1 MYSPRRPSLLRELQ
15 SAFADAL
22 IDSGADATMV
32 NATIRGGALPAAR
45 RLEIYRHNVLSNL
58 RGALADIYP
67 VVQGIV
73 GEAFFRHAADQFIR
87 ANPSRSGDLNQFGQA
102 WAEFLVTYSHAQ
114 ELPYLA
120 DVARLEWAWHE
131 SFHAAEHPAFDLARL
146 AAVPAERHGQL
157 RLHLHSS
164 VRLISSAFPL
174 YRIWE
179 VNQPEYEGMPEV
191 DWSCGGDY
199 LLIQRL
205 GVDVMIQQL
214 EEARH
219 QFLAALTVG
228 ADLER
233 AAEQALDANSSFD
246 LQGFLLESVQSGVIV
261 NFTLEKP

>member
-1 MYSPRRPSLLRELQ
+1 MLRELQ
-15 SAFADAL
+15 SAFANAL

-32 NATIRGGALPAAR
+32 NAAIREGALPAAR

-87 ANPSRSGDLNQFGQA
+87 ANPSHSGDLNQFGQA
-102 WAEFLVTYSHAQ
+102 WAEFLVIYPHAQ

-131 SFHAAEHPAFDLARL
+131 SFHAAEHAAFDLAQL
-146 AAVPAERHGQL
+146 AAIPPEQHSQL
-157 RLHLHSS
+157 GFQLHSS

-179 VNQPEYEGMPEV
+179 VNQPEYKGTLEV
-191 DWSCGGDY
+191 DWSTDGDW

-205 GVDVMIQQL
+205 GVVVTIRQL
-214 EEARH
+214 EKARY
-219 QFLAALTVG
+219 QFLTALMAG

-233 AAEQALDANSSFD
+233 AAGQALDANPSFD
-246 LQGFLLESVQSGVIV
+246 LQGFLFESVQSGVIV
-261 NFTLEKP
+261 NFTLE

>member
-1 MYSPRRPSLLRELQ
+1 MRSPRRPPLLRELQ
-15 SAFADAL
+15 SAFANAL

-32 NATIRGGALPAAR
+32 NAAIREGALPAAR
-45 RLEIYRHNVLSNL
+45 RLEIYRHNVFSNL

-87 ANPSRSGDLNQFGQA
+87 ANPSCSGDLNQFGQA
-102 WAEFLVTYSHAQ
+102 WTEFLASYPHAQ
-114 ELPYLA
+114 ELPYLP

-131 SFHAAEHPAFDLARL
+131 SFHAAEQPAFDLAQL
-146 AAVPAERHGQL
+146 AAVPAEQHGQL
-157 RLHLHSS
+157 RFQLHSS

-179 VNQPEYEGMPEV
+179 VNQPEYKGTLEV
-191 DWSCGGDY
+191 DWSTDGDW
-199 LLIQRL
+199 LLVQRQ
-205 GVDVMIQQL
+205 GVDVAIRQL
-214 EEARH
+214 EEAPCR
-219 QFLAALTVG
+219 FLGALAMG
-228 ADLER
+228 ADFEQ
-233 AAEQALDANSSFD
+233 AAEQALDANPSFD